1 MRRTSI
7 KNKLILGF
15 LLLLLMMLVAVESIN
30 RLTDDFILAQSISAV
45 LAMIAG
51 VLFGSLFSHSFLSR
65 LNDLRDA
72 ARRIARGDLT
82 SQVGIISCD
91 EVRDLEEGFALML
104 GELRRMIAD
113 IQRVA
118 GEVLATHATL
128 DKLVEKSLENSRE
141 ISEAATAIADGSEKQ
156 TVIVQ
161 ETSLRINEALNGLD
175 HMARQSADTVAK
187 LHEARLRTQM
197 GETNARDT
205 AGNLEQVLRQMA
217 EYAVPILQLSQK
229 IEKIRV
235 VIRIIDDI
243 AQKTDLLSLN
253 ASIEATRAG
262 EAGRGFALVA
272 NEIRSMAENS
282 KQSSQEIGHIVQE
295 LMEDNQAVISALKAT
310 QEKIQQGREVTRGI
324 VKIFKDTSSVVEA
337 IFSEAKGMEAVIQV
351 QLNQIKGVLNPF
363 HNLLQLAKQNYFATQ
378 KTTIA
383 TARQKTDTEK
393 LVESMNLLQN
403 LSQEMMDTQRR
414 FRVP

>member
-72 ARRIARGDLT
+72 ARRIAQGDLT

-118 GEVLATHATL
+118 GEVLATHASL

-141 ISEAATAIADGSEKQ
+141 ISEATTAIADGSEKQ

-161 ETSLRINEALNGLD
+161 ETSVRINEALNGLD

-187 LHEARLRTQM
+187 LHEARLRTRM
-197 GETNARDT
+197 GESNARDT

-295 LMEDNQAVISALKAT
+295 LLEDNQAVVSALKAT

-324 VKIFKDTSSVVEA
+324 VEIFKDTSSVVEA
-337 IFSEAKGMEAVIQV
+337 IFSEAKGMEAVIQI
-351 QLNQIKGVLNPF
+351 QLNQIKGILNPF
-363 HNLLQLAKQNYFATQ
+363 QDLLQLAKQNYLATQ
-378 KTTIA
+378 KTTLA

-393 LVESMNLLQN
+393 LVESMNFLQN